1 MSTITYVAIAFQIV
15 LLIWLLVLAY
25 SAMDLSADDTWE
37 HVYSIAT
44 FPVGTL
50 VSVILIGLTYRES
63 VSD

>member
-25 SAMDLSADDTWE
+25 SAMDLSAGDTWQY
-37 HVYSIAT
+37 VYSIAT